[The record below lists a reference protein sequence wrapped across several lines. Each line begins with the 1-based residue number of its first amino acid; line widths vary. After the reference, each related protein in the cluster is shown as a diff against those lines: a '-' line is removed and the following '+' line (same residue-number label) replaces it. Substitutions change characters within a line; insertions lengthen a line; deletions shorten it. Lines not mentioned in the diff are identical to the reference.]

1 MKPIERREETSRQT
15 NARERG
21 RDSER
26 GRVEGGPGELGGG
39 GIVRGRGGDRDLFH
53 AVRLVLSTST

>member
-26 GRVEGGPGELGGG
+26 GRVEGGPGEWGG